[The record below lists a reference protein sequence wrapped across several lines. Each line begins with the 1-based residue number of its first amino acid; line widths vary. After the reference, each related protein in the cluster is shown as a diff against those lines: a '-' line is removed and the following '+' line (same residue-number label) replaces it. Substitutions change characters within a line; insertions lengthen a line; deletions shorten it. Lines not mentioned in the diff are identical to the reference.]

1 MKQKRYILTILFSVL
16 FILPGLAQNA
26 HHYNELGNQAMKMAD
41 FDQAVEY
48 YSQAIRRNPYSGV
61 YFRNRAHAYFTKG
74 DYHRASNDYSK
85 AIRYYRNDP
94 GVVARLYYQRGLC
107 GYILSDYP
115 GALQDFTSAIAMRPN
130 VSDPYYFR
138 GKVQKMV
145 YSRDKL
151 AAKDFRR
158 VLELGPQYSIQTAF
172 ANYFMGNR
180 YEGEAILNRLIRD
193 TDTRSAEY
201 ANLNYNM
208 AGLQA
213 ISGNEEKTMYYLDVA
228 LKSGFTEY
236 EWLKRDM
243 NFDKLRY
250 SRAFRDLLNRLEG
263 YQNDRVVTQQYPRY
277 PDNNN
282 NNNNY
287 PNNNNNSPSAP
298 ADLQIEGLAFTDTD
312 GNNRIDAR
320 EATYITFFV
329 SNKGRGVASGMELEM
344 SEINGVNGLGYT
356 QNRSLG
362 SLQPGD
368 RKEIRV
374 QVNGGTDLM
383 TDQAEF
389 KIQVKEQNGF
399 DSRSV
404 RISVSTQSFLQPQ
417 LTVVDYHFTTP
428 NGGKMQ
434 LGIPVNLKMAIQN
447 RGQGTANDVKVQM
460 NVPTNVFT
468 AGDASFSLGT
478 LQPGE
483 SKIIDYEFF
492 TNRRYEKSDVPIY
505 AEITESYGQY
515 GNTKVMNV
523 AVNQQLE
530 ADSRVV
536 IQAGPLAEVN
546 INDIQLRSDVDKNLP
561 RTFANNPDAVAV
573 IIGNRDYVNDDV
585 PPVDFALQDA
595 LSMKRYLMEVF
606 GYDENNIIML
616 LNATQADFNGTFG
629 TLESEKAR
637 LYNLVKADKSDVF
650 VYYSGHGAPDIQENA
665 GYFVPV
671 DCDPSLVKF
680 NGYSMNTFYQNLSKL
695 PYRSLTVVI
704 DACFSGSSDKGTLLA
719 QTSLARIKSET
730 GKLNDPNAV
739 ILTAATGDQV
749 ASWYPDQYH
758 SLFTYYFLKA
768 VQGAANTDRSNA
780 LTLGELRNYLNE
792 EVPYMA
798 RRLRNRIQTP
808 EINGK
813 DGKIIVQY

>member
-1 MKQKRYILTILFSVL
+1 MKQKIYFLSILFSVF

-61 YFRNRAHAYFTKG
+61 YFRNRAHAFFTQG
-74 DYHRASNDYSK
+74 DYHRSSNDYSK

-130 VSDPYYFR
+130 ISDAYYFR
-138 GKVQKMV
+138 GKIQKMV
-145 YSRDKL
+145 YSRDRL
-151 AAKDFRR
+151 AAKDFAR
-158 VLELGPQYSIQTAF
+158 VRDLGPQYSIQTAF

-193 TDTRSAEY
+193 TNSSSPEFS
-201 ANLNYNM
+201 NLNYNM

-213 ISGNEEKTMYYLDVA
+213 ISGNEEKTIYYLDIA
-228 LKSGFTEY
+228 LKSGFAEH

-250 SRAFRDLLNRLEG
+250 SRSFRDLINRLES
-263 YQNDRVVTQQYPRY
+263 YRNDPVITQQYPPY

-282 NNNNY
+282 NQ
-287 PNNNNNSPSAP
+287 NNNNPGQGKPQAP
-298 ADLQIEGLAFTDTD
+298 ADIQIEGLAFSDSD

-320 EATYITFFV
+320 EATYITF
-329 SNKGRGVASGMELEM
+329 SIINKGKGEAKGMELEM

-356 QNRSLG
+356 QNRSMG
-362 SLQPGD
+362 SLATGAS
-368 RKEIRV
+368 KEVKV

-389 KIQVKEQNGF
+389 RILVKEKNGF
-399 DSRSV
+399 DSRPV
-404 RISVSTQSFLQPQ
+404 RISVSTQAFLQPE
-417 LTVVDYHFTTP
+417 LAVVDYHFTTP
-428 NGGKMQ
+428 TGGKMQ

-447 RGQGTANDVKVQM
+447 RGQGAAEDVKVQIK
-460 NVPTNVFT
+460 VPTNVFT
-468 AGDASFSLGT
+468 AGDATFTVGT
-478 LQPGE
+478 LAAGE

-505 AEITESYGQY
+505 AEITESYGQF
-515 GNTKVMNV
+515 GKTKTMSV

-546 INDIQLRSDVDKNLP
+546 INSIQLRSDVDKNLP
-561 RTFANNPDAVAV
+561 KTFANNPDAVAV
-573 IIGNRDYVNDDV
+573 IIGNRDYVNADV
-585 PPVDFALQDA
+585 PAVDFALQDA

-606 GYDENNIIML
+606 GYDENNIILL
-616 LNATQADFNGTFG
+616 LNASQADFNGTFG
-629 TLESEKAR
+629 TLQSEKAR
-637 LYNLVKADKSDVF
+637 LYNLVKKDKSDVF

-739 ILTAATGDQV
+739 VLTAATGDQV

-768 VQGAANTDRSNA
+768 LQGAANVDRNKE
-780 LTLGELRNYLNE
+780 LTLEELRIYLDE

-798 RRLRNRIQTP
+798 RRLKNRIQTP
-808 EINGK
+808 EINGQG
-813 DGKIIVQY
+813 GKIIVQY

>member
-1 MKQKRYILTILFSVL
+1 MKQKRYFLTILFSVL

-48 YSQAIRRNPYSGV
+48 YSQAIRRNPYSGI
-61 YFRNRAHAYFTKG
+61 YFQNRAHAYFTLG
-74 DYHRASNDYSK
+74 DYHRATNDYSK
-85 AIRYYRNDP
+85 GIRYYRNDP
-94 GVVARLYYQRGLC
+94 GVVARLYFQRGLC

-130 VSDPYYFR
+130 ISDAYYFR
-138 GKVQKMV
+138 GKIQKMV

-151 AAKDFRR
+151 ADKDFRT

-172 ANYFMGNR
+172 AHYFMGNR

-193 TDTRSAEY
+193 TDSRSPEY
-201 ANLNYNM
+201 SNLNYNM

-213 ISGNEEKTMYYLDVA
+213 ISGNEEKTLYYLDIA
-228 LKSGFTEY
+228 LKSGFAEY

-250 SRAFRDLLNRLEG
+250 SRSFRDLLNRLES
-263 YQNDRVVTQQYPRY
+263 YRNDPVVTQQYPSY

-282 NNNNY
+282 NQNNNY
-287 PNNNNNSPSAP
+287 PGPNTPQAP
-298 ADLQIEGLAFTDTD
+298 ADIQIDGLAFSDTD
-312 GNNRIDAR
+312 GNNRIDSR
-320 EATYITFFV
+320 EVTYITFAIT
-329 SNKGRGVASGMELEM
+329 NKGRGAANGMELEM

-356 QNRSLG
+356 QKRSLG
-362 SLQPGD
+362 NLAPGE
-368 RKEIRV
+368 RKEIKIE
-374 QVNGGTDLM
+374 VNGGTDLM

-389 KIQVKEQNGF
+389 KILIKERNGF
-399 DSRSV
+399 DSRPV

-417 LTVVDYHFTTP
+417 LEVVDFHFTTP

-434 LGIPVNLKMAIQN
+434 LGSPVNLKMAVQN
-447 RGQGTANDVKVQM
+447 RGQGAAEGVKIQI

-468 AGDASFSLGT
+468 AGDATFAIGKL
-478 LQPGE
+478 LPGE
-483 SKIIDYEFF
+483 SKIIDFEFF

-505 AEITESYGQY
+505 AEITESYGQF
-515 GNTKVMNV
+515 GQTKVMTV

-561 RTFANNPDAVAV
+561 KTFTRNPDAVAV

-585 PPVDFALQDA
+585 PAVDFALQDA
-595 LSMKRYLMEVF
+595 LSMKRYLTEVF
-606 GYDENNIIML
+606 GYDENNIILL

-629 TLESEKAR
+629 TLQSEKAR
-637 LYNLVKADKSDVF
+637 LYNLVKANKSDVF
-650 VYYSGHGAPDIQENA
+650 VYYSGHGAPDISENA

-739 ILTAATGDQV
+739 VLTAASGDQV

-768 VQGAANTDRSNA
+768 VQGAANADRNNA
-780 LTLGELRNYLNE
+780 LTLEELRTYLDE

-808 EINGK
+808 EINGQG
-813 DGKIIVQY
+813 GKIIVQY

>member
-1 MKQKRYILTILFSVL
+1 MKQKSYLLSLLFSVL
-16 FILPGLAQNA
+16 LIIPGISQNA
-26 HHYNELGNQAMKMAD
+26 HHYNELGNQAMKMGD

-48 YSQAIRRNPYSGV
+48 YGQAIRRNPYSGI
-61 YFRNRAHAYFTKG
+61 YFQNRAHAYFTSG
-74 DYHRASNDYSK
+74 EYHLATNDYSK

-94 GVVARLYYQRGLC
+94 GIVARLYYQRGLC

-130 VSDPYYFR
+130 VSDAYYFR
-138 GKVQKMV
+138 GKIQQMV
-145 YSRDKL
+145 YNRDRL
-151 AAKDFRR
+151 AEKDFQR
-158 VLELGPQYSIQTAF
+158 VLELGPNYSIQSAF
-172 ANYFMGNR
+172 AHFFLGNR
-180 YEGEAILNRLIRD
+180 YEGEAILTRLIRGAD
-193 TDTRSAEY
+193 SQSLEY

-208 AGLQA
+208 AGMQA
-213 ISGNEEKTMYYLDVA
+213 ITGNESKTMQFLEIA
-228 LKSGFTEY
+228 LRSGFAEY

-250 SRAFRDLLNRLEG
+250 SQAFRNLIGNLDQ
-263 YQNDRVVTQQYPRY
+263 YKNDPQLTQYPT
-277 PDNNN
+277 
-282 NNNNY
+282 Y
-287 PNNNNNSPSAP
+287 PNNNNNDQSNTYPNNTQPHAP
-298 ADLQIEGLAFTDTD
+298 ADVQIEGLAFSDSD

-320 EATYITFFV
+320 ETTYINFFIT
-329 SNKGRGVASGMELEM
+329 NKGRGIASGMELEV

-356 QNRSLG
+356 QKQSLG
-362 SLQPGD
+362 TLDPGE
-368 RKEIRV
+368 RKEVKV

-389 KIQVKEQNGF
+389 RIQVKEKNGF

-404 RISVSTQSFLQPQ
+404 RISVSTQAFLEPN
-417 LTVVDYHFTTP
+417 LEIVDFHFTTP

-447 RGQGTANDVKVQM
+447 RGQGPAEGVKVQI

-468 AGDASFSLGT
+468 AGEGLFTIGSLE
-478 LQPGE
+478 PGE

-492 TNRRYEKSDVPIY
+492 TNRRYNKTDVPIY
-505 AEITESYGQY
+505 AEITERLGQF
-515 GNTKVMNV
+515 GGTKVMSV

-536 IQAGPLAEVN
+536 VQAGPLTNVN
-546 INDIQLRSDVDKNLP
+546 INDIQLRSDVDRNLP
-561 RTFANNPDAVAV
+561 KSMANNPDAVAV
-573 IIGNRDYVNDDV
+573 IIGNRDYVNSDV
-585 PPVDFALQDA
+585 PAVDFALQDA
-595 LSMKRYLMEVF
+595 ISMKRYLTEVF
-606 GYDENNIIML
+606 GYDDNNIITL

-637 LYNLVKADKSDVF
+637 LYNLVKAGKSDVF
-650 VYYSGHGAPDIQENA
+650 IYYSGHGAPDIAENA

-680 NGYSMNTFYQNLSKL
+680 NGYSMNTFYQNLSKI

-739 ILTAATGDQV
+739 ILTAASGDQV

-768 VQGAANTDRSNA
+768 LQGAANVDRNSE
-780 LTLGELRNYLNE
+780 LTLNEVRTYLNE

>member
-1 MKQKRYILTILFSVL
+1 MKQKRYLLSAIFYLLLI
-16 FILPGLAQNA
+16 IPGFAQNA
-26 HHYNELGNQAMKMAD
+26 QHYNELGNQATKMGD
-41 FDQAVEY
+41 LEQAVEY
-48 YSQAIRRNPYSGV
+48 YSQAIRRNPYSGI
-61 YFRNRAHAYFTKG
+61 YFRNRAHAYFING
-74 DYHRASNDYSK
+74 DYHRATNDYSK

-94 GVVARLYYQRGLC
+94 GVVARLYFQRGLC

-130 VSDPYYFR
+130 VSDAYYFR
-138 GKVQKMV
+138 GKIQKMV

-151 AAKDFRR
+151 ASKDFRT
-158 VLELGPQYSIQTAF
+158 VMELGPKYSIQTAF
-172 ANYFMGNR
+172 SSYFLGDR

-193 TDTRSAEY
+193 TDSRSSEY

-213 ISGNEEKTMYYLDVA
+213 IMGQEERTMYYLDLA
-228 LKSGFTEY
+228 IKSGFNEF

-250 SRAFRDLLNRLEG
+250 SRAFRDLLADLENRPSG
-263 YQNDRVVTQQYPRY
+263 PVTIQVPNPRDDR
-277 PDNNN
+277 NNN
-282 NNNNY
+282 PGY
-287 PNNNNNSPSAP
+287 PTNQPAAP
-298 ADLQIEGLAFTDTD
+298 ANLVIEGLSFSDSD

-320 EATYITFFV
+320 EATYITFTLK
-329 SNKGRGVASGMELEM
+329 NQGRGAAREMELDM
-344 SEINGVNGLGYT
+344 AEINGVNGLGYT
-356 QNRSLG
+356 QSRSLG
-362 SLQPGD
+362 NMPAGTQ
-368 RKEIRV
+368 KEIKI

-399 DSRSV
+399 DSRAV
-404 RISVSTQSFLQPQ
+404 RISVSTQSFLQPD
-417 LTVVDYHFTTP
+417 LAIVDYHFTTP

-447 RGQGTANDVKVQM
+447 RGQGPAENINVNM
-460 NVPTNVFT
+460 NVPTNVFS
-468 AGDASFSLGT
+468 AGDASFSVGS

-492 TNRRYEKSDVPIY
+492 TNRRYDKSEVPIY
-505 AEITESYGQY
+505 AEITESYGQF
-515 GNTKVMNV
+515 GGKKVMSI
-523 AVNQQLE
+523 AVNEQLE

-546 INDIQLRSDVDKNLP
+546 INDIQLRSDVDRNLP
-561 RTFANNPDAVAV
+561 RTFNKNPDAVAV
-573 IIGNRDYVNDDV
+573 IIGNRDYINDDV
-585 PPVDFALQDA
+585 PAVDFALQDA
-595 LSMKRYLMEVF
+595 LSMKRYLTDVF

-629 TLESEKAR
+629 TLQSEKAR
-637 LYNLVKADKSDVF
+637 LYNLVKSGKSDVF
-650 VYYSGHGAPDIQENA
+650 VYYSGHGSPDIQENT

-680 NGYSMNTFYQNLSKL
+680 NGYSMNTFYQNLSKI

-739 ILTAATGDQV
+739 VLTAATGDQV

-768 VQGAANTDRSNA
+768 VQGAANVDRNNE
-780 LTLGELRNYLNE
+780 LTLGELRAYLNE

>member
-1 MKQKRYILTILFSVL
+1 MKQKSYLLSILFSIL
-16 FILPGLAQNA
+16 FIIPGLGQNA
-26 HHYNELGNQAMKMAD
+26 HHYNELGNQAMKVAD
-41 FDQAVEY
+41 FEQAVEY

-85 AIRYYRNDP
+85 AIRYYRNAP

-115 GALQDFTSAIAMRPN
+115 GALQDFTSAIAMRPSI
-130 VSDPYYFR
+130 SDAYYFR
-138 GKVQKMV
+138 GKIQQMV
-145 YSRDKL
+145 YSRDRL
-151 AAKDFRR
+151 AAKDFAK

-172 ANYFMGNR
+172 AHFFIGNR

-193 TDTRSAEY
+193 TDSRSAEY

-213 ISGNEEKTMYYLDVA
+213 INGNEEKTIYYLDIA
-228 LKSGFTEY
+228 LRSGFAEF

-250 SRAFRDLLNRLEG
+250 SRGFRDLLNRLETYG
-263 YQNDRVVTQQYPRY
+263 NDPVITQQYPSY
-277 PDNNN
+277 PNNDNQ
-282 NNNNY
+282 NNNY
-287 PNNNNNSPSAP
+287 PGQTTPDAP
-298 ADLQIEGLAFTDTD
+298 ADIQIEGLAFSDSD

-320 EATYITFFV
+320 EATYISFTIT
-329 SNKGRGVASGMELEM
+329 NRGRGDAMGMELEM

-362 SLQPGD
+362 LLAAGD
-368 RKEIRV
+368 KKDVKI

-389 KIQVKEQNGF
+389 KIVIKEKNGF
-399 DSRSV
+399 DSRPV
-404 RISVSTQSFLQPQ
+404 RISVSTQAFLQPE
-417 LTVVDYHFTTP
+417 LAVVDYHFTTP
-428 NGGKMQ
+428 TGGKMQ

-447 RGQGTANDVKVQM
+447 RGQGTAEDVKVQM
-460 NVPTNVFT
+460 KVPTNVFT
-468 AGDASFSLGT
+468 AGNSTFTVGRLG
-478 LQPGE
+478 PGE

-505 AEITESYGQY
+505 AEITESYGQF
-515 GNTKVMNV
+515 GNTKVMSI
-523 AVNQQLE
+523 AINQQLE
-530 ADSRVV
+530 TDSRVV
-536 IQAGPLAEVN
+536 VQAGPLSEVN
-546 INDIQLRSDVDKNLP
+546 INSIKLRSDVDRNLP
-561 RTFANNPDAVAV
+561 KTYANNPDAVAV

-585 PPVDFALQDA
+585 PAVDFALQDA
-595 LSMKRYLMEVF
+595 LSMKRYLTEVF

-629 TLESEKAR
+629 TLQSEKAR
-637 LYNLVKADKSDVF
+637 LYNLVKANKSDVF
-650 VYYSGHGAPDIQENA
+650 IYYSGHGAPDIQENA

-680 NGYSMNTFYQNLSKL
+680 NGYSMNTFYQNLSKI

-768 VQGAANTDRSNA
+768 VQGAANVDRNKE
-780 LTLGELRNYLNE
+780 LTLEELRTYLNE

-808 EINGK
+808 EINGQG
-813 DGKIIVQY
+813 GKIIVQY